1 MGFTDA
7 GLPVSLQLAASPF
20 AEATLVRTGNA
31 FQSATDWHERIP
43 ELAVAA
49 ALA

>member
-20 AEATLVRTGNA
+20 AESTLVRTGNA
-31 FQSATDWHERIP
+31 FQMATDWHVRVP
-43 ELAVAA
+43 ELVATAA
-49 ALA
+49 AV